1 MEIDLF
7 KGKLSNNMV
16 NPNGKSHANDVVSF
30 LTTQRWV
37 SF

>member
-1 MEIDLF
+1 MEIDWF
-7 KGKLSNNMV
+7 KGKFSNNMV
-16 NPNGKSHANDVVSF
+16 NPDGKSHDDDVVSF